1 MGTSICDCILSFHTQ
16 QQQVVKMGKRT
27 SSCITVN
34 SPPQGCILITLLFS
48 LLTYDYA
55 ASHTSNEIIKY
66 ADDTTV
72 VGLIKDEDDAAYRME
87 VEWLTTWCRIHSLLL
102 NVSKTKEMVIDFR
115 KNSRPAHSPLIIDVV
130 VVQWAHS
137 IEFLG
142 VHMAEDLSF
151 TTNTVAITKKAQQI
165 LHLLRKLRRV
175 DLPTV
180 YLSHLLQGHSGE
192 HPHPQSHLLVW

>member
-1 MGTSICDCILSFHTQ
+1 M
-16 QQQVVKMGKRT
+16 
-27 SSCITVN
+27 
-34 SPPQGCILITLLFS
+34 ITLLFS

-66 ADDTTV
+66 ADDTSV
-72 VGLIKDEDDAAYRME
+72 VGLIKDEDEAAYRME
-87 VEWLTTWCRIHSLLL
+87 VEWLTTWCRSHSLLL

-115 KNSRPAHSPLIIDVV
+115 K
-130 VVQWAHS
+130 HS

>member
-1 MGTSICDCILSFHTQ
+1 
-16 QQQVVKMGKRT
+16 MGKRT

-34 SPPQGCILITLLFS
+34 SGSPPPPPQGCILITLLFS

-55 ASHTSNEIIKY
+55 ASHTSTEIIKY

-72 VGLIKDEDDAAYRME
+72 VGLIKDEDEAAYRME
-87 VEWLTTWCRIHSLLL
+87 LEWLTTWCRSHSLLL
-102 NVSKTKEMVIDFR
+102 NVSKRKEMVIDFR

-151 TTNTVAITKKAQQI
+151 STNTVAITKKE
-165 LHLLRKLRRV
+165 
-175 DLPTV
+175 TEE
-180 YLSHLLQGHSGE
+180 G
-192 HPHPQSHLLVW
+192 